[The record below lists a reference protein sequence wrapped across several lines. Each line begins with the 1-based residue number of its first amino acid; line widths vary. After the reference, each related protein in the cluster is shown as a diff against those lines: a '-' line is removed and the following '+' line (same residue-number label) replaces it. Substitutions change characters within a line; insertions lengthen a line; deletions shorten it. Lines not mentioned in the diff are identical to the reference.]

1 MFIHFLTALDVTASD
16 TKALF
21 RREQA
26 HEELGQYSQAYNDA
40 RRLLQIEPKNKT
52 FQKIAF
58 KLRQILEVKVYVLP
72 CYRIGT
78 NTNHVQCVGEN

>member
-1 MFIHFLTALDVTASD
+1 MTASD

-58 KLRQILEVKVYVLP
+58 KLRQILEVKVCAPMLQNRNNHKP
-72 CYRIGT
+72 CA
-78 NTNHVQCVGEN
+78 VCLGEN